1 MTQMP
6 DPSAFSRVSATIDI
20 DAPGKAF
27 GHLAV
32 PYSSDASAWG
42 SVRMPICVIKGGDG
56 PTVLFTGGNH
66 GDEYEGPI
74 ALMRMAQQLQPEEL
88 QGRAI
93 ILPTLNHAAVQAG
106 KRVSPI
112 DGRNMNR
119 IFPGR
124 WDGSVSEVVADYVF
138 NHLVGRADVVCDL
151 HSGGKTLD
159 FVPSVAM
166 HALPDPEM
174 RRKTK
179 EAITAF
185 GAPVALVLIEM
196 DNKGMLDTAVEDAGK
211 VFVTTE
217 LGGGGTTRPW
227 SNAVAQRG
235 VTNLLCHFGLLD
247 PGWAQAPEQPTRFL
261 HTPEQG
267 AFTVSRHQGIVEVLA
282 EIGSEVQAGQ
292 PLCRV
297 HNFED
302 IDAAPVDYPA
312 PIGGMLYC
320 RHYPGLVQRGDC
332 LAVIAQDGEPD

>member
-1 MTQMP
+1 MTQLP
-6 DPSAFSRVSATIDI
+6 DLTAFSRVSATLDI

-27 GHLAV
+27 GHLGI
-32 PYSSDASAWG
+32 PHSNDASAWG
-42 SVRMPICVIKGGDG
+42 SVRMPIAVINGGEG

-74 ALMRMAQQLQPEEL
+74 ALMRLARELRPEEL
-88 QGRAI
+88 QGRVI
-93 ILPTLNHAAVQAG
+93 ILPTLNHAAVRAG

-124 WDGSVSEVVADYVF
+124 WDGSVSEMVADYVF
-138 NHLVGRADVVCDL
+138 NHLVGRADVVVDL

-166 HALPDPEM
+166 HALPDPEL
-174 RRKTK
+174 RRKTR
-179 EAITAF
+179 EAIAAF
-185 GAPVALVLIEM
+185 GAPAALVLIEM
-196 DNKGMLDTAVEDAGK
+196 DNKGMLDTVVEEAGK
-211 VFVTTE
+211 IFVTTE

-235 VTNLLCHFGLLD
+235 VVNLLCHFGLLD
-247 PGWAQAPEQPTRFL
+247 ASRMRGPEQPTRFL

-282 EIGSEVQAGQ
+282 DIGSEVQAGQ
-292 PLCRV
+292 PLCRIYD
-297 HNFED
+297 FED
-302 IDAAPVDYPA
+302 FDSTPVDYPA
-312 PIGGMLYC
+312 PIGGMLFC
-320 RHYPGLVQRGDC
+320 RHHPGLVERGDC
-332 LAVIAQDGEPD
+332 LAVIAQDGEPS

>member
-1 MTQMP
+1 
-6 DPSAFSRVSATIDI
+6 
-20 DAPGKAF
+20 
-27 GHLAV
+27 
-32 PYSSDASAWG
+32 
-42 SVRMPICVIKGGDG
+42 
-56 PTVLFTGGNH
+56 LFTGGNH

-74 ALMRMAQQLQPEEL
+74 SLMRLAQELQPEEL
-88 QGRAI
+88 SGRVI
-93 ILPTLNHAAVQAG
+93 VLPSLNHAAVRAG

-124 WDGSVSEVVADYVF
+124 WDGSVSEMAADYVY
-138 NHLVGRADVVCDL
+138 NQLVGRADVVCDL

-179 EAITAF
+179 EAILAF

-196 DNKGMLDTAVEDAGK
+196 DNKGMLDTAVEEAGK
-211 VFVTTE
+211 LFVTTE

-235 VTNLLCHFGLLD
+235 VVNLLCHLGMLD
-247 PGWAQAPEQPTRFL
+247 ESRMQGPEQPTRLL

-267 AFTVSRHQGIVEVLA
+267 AFVVSRHQGMVEVLA
-282 EIGSEVQAGQ
+282 DIGSEVQAGQ
-292 PLCRV
+292 PLCRI
-297 HNFED
+297 HDFED
-302 IDAAPVDYPA
+302 IDTPPEDYPA

-320 RHYPGLVQRGDC
+320 RHYPGLVERGDC
-332 LAVIAQDGEPD
+332 LAVIAQDGEPG